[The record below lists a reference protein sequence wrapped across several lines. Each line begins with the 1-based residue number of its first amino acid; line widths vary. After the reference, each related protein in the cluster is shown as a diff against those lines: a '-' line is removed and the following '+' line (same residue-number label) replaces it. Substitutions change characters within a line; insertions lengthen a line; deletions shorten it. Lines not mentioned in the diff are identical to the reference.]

1 MLSFEK
7 NDVLDIIKRDDTGWW
22 AAMLEDGVTVGWI
35 PAAYVAPVSDEMAVK
50 LRHIEPGMRQAEYE
64 AEQLYES
71 APISRMSDIFDDD
84 STTSSPCE
92 TEDEV
97 MVITKVSLHSHCRSS
112 HLSV

>member
-22 AAMLEDGVTVGWI
+22 AAMLEDGITVGWI
-35 PAAYVAPVSDEMAVK
+35 PAAYVAPVSDEMAAK

-71 APISRMSDIFDDD
+71 APISRMSNVLDDD
-84 STTSSPCE
+84 SSASSPFE

-97 MVITKVSLHSHCRSS
+97 VVMMKVSLHPHS
-112 HLSV
+112 